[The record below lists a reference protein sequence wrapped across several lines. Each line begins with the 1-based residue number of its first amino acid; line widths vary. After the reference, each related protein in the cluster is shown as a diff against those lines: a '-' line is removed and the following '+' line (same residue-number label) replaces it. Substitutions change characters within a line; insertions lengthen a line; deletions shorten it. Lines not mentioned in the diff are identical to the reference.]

1 MKDLKNVLE
10 GILGD
15 IDVTID
21 DSDKIVKKIAA
32 LDVKTL
38 DFTEFVKAFADY
50 FGCDMPKIKKGKG
63 KLVMTKTSRYSGSG
77 NTFSYGTYGGPDN
90 VADIH
95 ISRSSKSEMTRNLYS
110 IRFVDDKYS
119 KGFYVQIKLTYI
131 YTGHGKTSR
140 TTVKS
145 IYRYYDGDYKIKDF
159 ISRLFLS
166 ETGYFD
172 MIFDKNDFK

>member
-1 MKDLKNVLE
+1 MKDLKSVLE

-32 LDVKTL
+32 LNIKTL

-63 KLVMTKTSRYSGSG
+63 KLVMTKTYRYSGLG
-77 NTFSYGTYGGPDN
+77 NTFSYGNYGGPDN

-95 ISRSSKSEMTRNLYS
+95 ISHSSGSGMMRNLYS

-119 KGFYVQIKLTYI
+119 KGFYVQMKFTFIDI
-131 YTGHGKTSR
+131 GHGKSSR
-140 TTVKS
+140 TTLKS
-145 IYRYYDGDYKIKDF
+145 IYAYYDGDHKIKDF
-159 ISRLFLS
+159 ISRSFLS

-172 MIFDKNDFK
+172 SIFDKNDFK

>member
-1 MKDLKNVLE
+1 MKDLKSVLE

-63 KLVMTKTSRYSGSG
+63 KLVMTKTYRYSGLG
-77 NTFSYGTYGGPDN
+77 NVFSYGTYGGPDN

-95 ISRSSKSEMTRNLYS
+95 ISRSSGSGMMRNLYS

-119 KGFYVQIKLTYI
+119 KGFYVQMKLTFI
-131 YTGHGKTSR
+131 DTGHRKTSR
-140 TTVKS
+140 TIVKS
-145 IYRYYDGDYKIKDF
+145 IYAYYDGDNKIKDF
-159 ISRLFLS
+159 ISRSFLS
-166 ETGYFD
+166 ETSYFD
-172 MIFDKNDFK
+172 DIFYKNDFN

>member
-1 MKDLKNVLE
+1 MKDLKSVLE

-32 LDVKTL
+32 LNIKTL

-63 KLVMTKTSRYSGSG
+63 KLVMTKTYRYSGLG

-95 ISRSSKSEMTRNLYS
+95 ISRSSESGMTRNLYS

-119 KGFYVQIKLTYI
+119 KGFYVQMKLTYI
-131 YTGHGKTSR
+131 YTGHGKDSR

-145 IYRYYDGDYKIKDF
+145 IYAYYDGDHKIKDF
-159 ISRLFLS
+159 ISRSFLS

-172 MIFDKNDFK
+172 MIFDKNDFR

>member
-1 MKDLKNVLE
+1 MKDLKSVLE

-32 LDVKTL
+32 LNVKTL

-63 KLVMTKTSRYSGSG
+63 KLVMTKNSRYSGLG

-95 ISRSSKSEMTRNLYS
+95 ISHSSESGMTRNLYS
-110 IRFVDDKYS
+110 IKFVDDKYS
-119 KGFYVQIKLTYI
+119 KGFYVQMKLTYI
-131 YTGHGKTSR
+131 YTGHGKASR

-145 IYRYYDGDYKIKDF
+145 IYRYYDGDNTIKDF

-172 MIFDKNDFK
+172 NIFDKNDFK

>member
-1 MKDLKNVLE
+1 MKDLKSVLE

-32 LDVKTL
+32 LDIKTL

-63 KLVMTKTSRYSGSG
+63 KLVMKEPFKRSG
-77 NTFSYGTYGGPDN
+77 NGNIFSYGTYGGPDN

-95 ISRSSKSEMTRNLYS
+95 ISRSSDSGMTRNLYS

-119 KGFYVQIKLTYI
+119 KGFFVQMKRTYI
-131 YTGHGKTSR
+131 HNFFAKPER
-140 TTVKS
+140 NLVKS
-145 IYRYYDGDYKIKDF
+145 IYHYYDGDNKIKEF
-159 ISRLFLS
+159 ISRMFLS
-166 ETGYFD
+166 ETSYFD
-172 MIFDKNDFK
+172 EIFDKNHFK

>member
-1 MKDLKNVLE
+1 MKDLKSVLE

-32 LDVKTL
+32 LNIKTL

-63 KLVMTKTSRYSGSG
+63 KLVMTKTSRYSGLG

-95 ISRSSKSEMTRNLYS
+95 ISHLSESGMTRNLYS

-119 KGFYVQIKLTYI
+119 KGFYVQMKLTYI
-131 YTGHGKTSR
+131 YTGHGKASR

-145 IYRYYDGDYKIKDF
+145 IYSYYDGDNKIKDF
-159 ISRLFLS
+159 IRLFLS
-166 ETGYFD
+166 ETTYFND
-172 MIFDKNDFK
+172 IFDKNDFK

>member
-1 MKDLKNVLE
+1 MKDLKSVLE
-10 GILGD
+10 SILGD

-63 KLVMTKTSRYSGSG
+63 KLVMTKTYRYSGLG

-95 ISRSSKSEMTRNLYS
+95 ISRSSESGMMRNLYS

-119 KGFYVQIKLTYI
+119 KGFYVQMKLTFI
-131 YTGHGKTSR
+131 DTGHGKTSR
-140 TTVKS
+140 TIVKS
-145 IYRYYDGDYKIKDF
+145 IYSYYDGDNKIKDF
-159 ISRLFLS
+159 ILRMFLN
-166 ETGYFD
+166 ETNYFND
-172 MIFDKNDFK
+172 IFDKNDFK

>member
-1 MKDLKNVLE
+1 MKDLKSVLE

-32 LDVKTL
+32 LNIKTL

-63 KLVMTKTSRYSGSG
+63 KLVMTKTSRYSSVG
-77 NTFSYGTYGGPDN
+77 NEFHYGTYGGPDN

-95 ISRSSKSEMTRNLYS
+95 ISHSSKEGLMRNLYS

-119 KGFYVQIKLTYI
+119 KGFYVQMKLTYI
-131 YTGHGKTSR
+131 YTGHGKASR

-145 IYRYYDGDYKIKDF
+145 IYRYYDGDHKIKDF

-172 MIFDKNDFK
+172 NIFDKNDFK